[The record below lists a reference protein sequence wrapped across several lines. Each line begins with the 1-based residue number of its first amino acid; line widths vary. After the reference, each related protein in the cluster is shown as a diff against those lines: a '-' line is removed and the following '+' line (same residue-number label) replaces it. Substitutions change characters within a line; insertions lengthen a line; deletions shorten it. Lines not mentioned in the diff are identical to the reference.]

1 MQRIVHNNH
10 GEPAE
15 VLRLEAFS
23 DAPPLASGTAL
34 VRVSAAPVHPGD
46 LLGVSASPA
55 FGAAPLI
62 PRGGQVPGVEGVG
75 VVEALAADVAPS
87 HRIQVG
93 TRVAFFPVNGSW
105 SSRIAAPVQSLI
117 PVPDEVSDEVAAQ
130 MVVNTLTARL
140 AIRAGHNALP
150 EDRREDVTV
159 IQTAA
164 NSAVGKLLTHLLVEV
179 GVNPILL
186 VGSAASAQA
195 LKAAR
200 PNLSVIVTAN
210 QGWKDELRDALANK
224 PVYVAFDGVGGAL
237 LPDVAGFLARGG
249 TIVSYGSLGGA
260 TTDIRSIAP
269 RALTIKGVSMISWQL
284 EPVAVREADLTKA
297 LELAGSFPSLFP
309 VAERYQAS
317 DFLGALEHANRRGK
331 TGTVLLAF
339 QSYTACAM

>member
-23 DAPPLASGTAL
+23 EAPPLASGTAL

-55 FGAAPLI
+55 FGAARLI
-62 PRGGQVPGVEGVG
+62 PRGGLVPGVEGVG

-87 HRIQVG
+87 RRIQVG
-93 TRVAFFPVNGSW
+93 TRVAFFPVNGAW

-130 MVVNTLTARL
+130 MLVNTLTARL
-140 AIRAGHNALP
+140 AMRAGHNALP

-200 PNLSVIVTAN
+200 PHLSVIVTEKN

-237 LPDVAGFLARGG
+237 LPDVASFLARGG
-249 TIVSYGSLGGA
+249 TIVSYGSLGGN

-269 RALTIKGVSMISWQL
+269 RALTIKGVSLFSWQL
-284 EPVAVREADLTKA
+284 EPAAVHEADVAKA
-297 LELAGSFPSLFP
+297 LELARNFPSLFP
-309 VAERYQAS
+309 VAERYQS
-317 DFLGALEHANRRGK
+317 SNYLEALEHTYRRGR

-339 QSYTACAM
+339 

>member
-23 DAPPLASGTAL
+23 EAPPLASGTAL

-55 FGAAPLI
+55 FGAARLI
-62 PRGGQVPGVEGVG
+62 PRGGLVPGVEGVG

-87 HRIQVG
+87 RRIQVG
-93 TRVAFFPVNGSW
+93 TRVAFFPVNGAW

-130 MVVNTLTARL
+130 MLVNTLTARL
-140 AIRAGHNALP
+140 AMRAGHNALP

-200 PNLSVIVTAN
+200 PHLSVIVTEKN

-237 LPDVAGFLARGG
+237 LPDVASFLARGG

-269 RALTIKGVSMISWQL
+269 RALTIKGVSLFSWQL
-284 EPVAVREADLTKA
+284 EPAAVHEADVAKA
-297 LELAGSFPSLFP
+297 LELARNFPSLFP

-317 DFLGALEHANRRGK
+317 DYLGALEHTYRRGR
-331 TGTVLLAF
+331 TGMVLLAF
-339 QSYTACAM
+339 

>member
-1 MQRIVHNNH
+1 MQRIVHTKH

-15 VLRLEAFS
+15 VLRREALS
-23 DAPPLASGTAL
+23 AAPPLASGMAL

-55 FGAAPLI
+55 FGSAPLI
-62 PRGGQVPGVEGVG
+62 ARGGRVPGVEGVG
-75 VVEALAADVAPS
+75 VVEALAADVEPS
-87 HRIQVG
+87 HRVQVG

-130 MVVNTLTARL
+130 MLVNTLTARL
-140 AIRAGHNALP
+140 AMRAGHNALP
-150 EDRREDVTV
+150 KDKRKDVTV

-164 NSAVGKLLTHLLVEV
+164 NSAVGKLLTHLLIEA

-186 VGSAASAQA
+186 VGSVASGQA

-200 PNLSVIVTAN
+200 PNIPVIVTEN

-224 PVYVAFDGVGGAL
+224 SVYVAFDGVGGPL

-249 TIVSYGSLGGA
+249 AIISYGSLGGA

-269 RALTIKGVSMISWQL
+269 QSLTIKGVSLLSWQF
-284 EPVAVREADLTKA
+284 EPATARNADLAKA
-297 LELAGSFPSLFP
+297 LELARNFPSLFP

-317 DFLGALEHANRRGK
+317 DYLGALEHAYRRGK

-339 QSYTACAM
+339 